1 MLTLSSLPSL
11 GPTNGECAKTIR
23 GSLTL
28 LFQRQN
34 QSGLEILSPH
44 GWSPVPVYP
53 SGTTNNDHPPILV
66 NVGDLLSFWTKG
78 YLKSTVH
85 RVVSPK
91 EGAGDRYSIAY
102 FCHPLHDTKL
112 VQIPSEVVRQ
122 RDLEGEKGEVG
133 MKETMTAKEHLSSR
147 LAATYGFGIQDDP
160 EKD

>member
-1 MLTLSSLPSL
+1 MIDQP
-11 GPTNGECAKTIR
+11 AKDFP

-53 SGTTNNDHPPILV
+53 VGTSSDSYPPILV
-66 NVGDLLSFWTKG
+66 NVGDLLSFWTNG

-91 EGAGDRYSIAY
+91 EGAGDRYSIAF
-102 FCHPLHDTKL
+102 FCHPLHETRL
-112 VQIPSEVVRQ
+112 VQIPSHIIRVRQ
-122 RDLEGEKGEVG
+122 ERKGELAG
-133 MKETMTAKEHLSSR
+133 NDRLTAKEHLSSR
-147 LAATYGFGIQDDP
+147 LEATYGFGIQDDP